1 MGLFGKGADRLP
13 LGHHRRRRP
22 RETRPGRFRLV
33 NVYFDTAVVVAACV
47 AGHPHYNRA
56 VEALRSVHA
65 KETDAFISAH
75 GLAECFSVLTRTPF
89 IPPIFPNDAW
99 QFLADNILR
108 RFEIV
113 TLSAKE
119 YQDAIQRCSQNG
131 WAGGR
136 VYDVLHLD
144 SAK

>member
-1 MGLFGKGADRLP
+1 M
-13 LGHHRRRRP
+13 
-22 RETRPGRFRLV
+22 

-144 SAK
+144 SAKKAACDRIYTFNVRHFQQLAPELRDLIGSP

>member
-1 MGLFGKGADRLP
+1 MK
-13 LGHHRRRRP
+13 
-22 RETRPGRFRLV
+22 
-33 NVYFDTAVVVAACV
+33 VYFDTAVVVAACV

-65 KETDAFISAH
+65 KETEAFISAH

-99 QFLADNILR
+99 QFLADNILHA
-108 RFEIV
+108 FEIV

-136 VYDVLHLD
+136 LYDVLHLD
-144 SAK
+144 SAKKAACDRICTFNVRHFQQLAPELRGLIGSP

>member
-1 MGLFGKGADRLP
+1 
-13 LGHHRRRRP
+13 
-22 RETRPGRFRLV
+22 V

-144 SAK
+144 SAKKAACDRIYTFNVRHFQQLAPELRDLIGSP

>member
-1 MGLFGKGADRLP
+1 MK
-13 LGHHRRRRP
+13 
-22 RETRPGRFRLV
+22 
-33 NVYFDTAVVVAACV
+33 VYFDTAVVVAACV

-56 VEALRSVHA
+56 VEALRSVQA
-65 KETDAFISAH
+65 KKSEAFISAH

-99 QFLADNILR
+99 QFLADNVLQ

-144 SAK
+144 SAKKATCDRIYTFNVRHFQQLAPDLRGLIGSP

>member
-1 MGLFGKGADRLP
+1 VK
-13 LGHHRRRRP
+13 
-22 RETRPGRFRLV
+22 
-33 NVYFDTAVVVAACV
+33 VYFDTAVVVAACV
-47 AGHPHYNRA
+47 AGHPHYHRA

-65 KETDAFISAH
+65 KKTEGFISAH

-99 QFLADNILR
+99 QFLADNILHA
-108 RFEIV
+108 FEIV
-113 TLSAKE
+113 TLSANE
-119 YQDAIQRCSQNG
+119 YQDAIQRCSQIG

-144 SAK
+144 SARKAACDRIYTFNVRHFQQLAPELRGLIGSP